1 MHPHL
6 FKPVVCCIVEHWSL
20 FLCLSYCEHYW
31 DKHGSAYI
39 LLKSCIHFSFTY
51 MPRSRIVRSHGRSI
65 TNFLNIA
72 FHSSWTN
79 LYSHQKCTFPFHHI
93 FASTSYLLPSWRWP
107 FQYLIV
113 KWYFIVVSICNSP
126 MISNTGHF
134 FMCLLATSMST
145 LEKCLFSSH
154 FLIILFSFLLAS
166 WFFKIYFYYK
176 PLSVCSL

>member
-6 FKPVVCCIVEHWSL
+6 FKPVVCCIVERWSL

-31 DKHGSAYI
+31 DKYGSAYI

-113 KWYFIVVSICNSP
+113 KWCFIVVSICNSP

-145 LEKCLFSSH
+145 LEKYLFSSH
-154 FLIILFSFLLAS
+154 FLIIFFSFLLAS
-166 WFFKIYFYYK
+166 WFF
-176 PLSVCSL
+176 